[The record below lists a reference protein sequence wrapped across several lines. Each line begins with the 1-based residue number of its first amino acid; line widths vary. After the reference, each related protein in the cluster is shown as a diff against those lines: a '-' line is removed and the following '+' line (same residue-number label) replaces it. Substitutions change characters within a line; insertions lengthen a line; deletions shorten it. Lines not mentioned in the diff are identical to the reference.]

1 MSEPSKAAAI
11 LQHAAE
17 LIDGDRNDQHGD
29 RFACH
34 TQIARLWTAYLG
46 VQITPVEV
54 ATMMVLLKIARTRT
68 GAPNIDCW
76 VDAAGYAALAGEIAN
91 VQNPPA

>member
-1 MSEPSKAAAI
+1 MKRKNSEPIRSI
-11 LQHAAE
+11 S
-17 LIDGDRNDQHGD
+17 ISPTIPR
-29 RFACH
+29 
-34 TQIARLWTAYLG
+34 TAYLG